1 VNRRAKRQGKVFWFF
16 FSKKNLFL
24 NPDLKSYQQDEQTCP
39 SALHIVRRCRR
50 RGVRTRE
57 GFFAIETKTWRVVK
71 LLKVSGYVE
80 AASGLLRGGL
90 SP

>member
-1 VNRRAKRQGKVFWFF
+1 MSLGASYCAALPTAGCENARR
-16 FSKKNLFL
+16 
-24 NPDLKSYQQDEQTCP
+24 
-39 SALHIVRRCRR
+39 
-50 RGVRTRE
+50 
-57 GFFAIETKTWRVVK
+57 FFAIETKTWRVLK